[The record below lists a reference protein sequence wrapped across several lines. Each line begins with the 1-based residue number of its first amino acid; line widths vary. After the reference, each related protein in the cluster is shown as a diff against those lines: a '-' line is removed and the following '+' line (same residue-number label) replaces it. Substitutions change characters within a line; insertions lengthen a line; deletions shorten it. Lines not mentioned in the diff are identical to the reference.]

1 MGRINW
7 DNLILHVDINS
18 YFATLLQ
25 QENPHLRNKPL
36 GVIKDF
42 GRTCIIASSKE
53 AKKIGIKTGANAR
66 EAKAKAPNL
75 ILLPAQFDR
84 YLDAT
89 KRLKKLFTDLSPD
102 VYIYS
107 LDEAFINLNH
117 CQKYLYQ
124 DPIKFAQNLQKTIKQ
139 ELGEWVTCNVGIAPN
154 YLLAK
159 LASNIAGTEKILTIN
174 KDNLDGILAE
184 AQFGD
189 VCGIGF
195 RLEEKLKIIGVEN
208 PYQIRFYSQAD
219 LEKGFGPFWSREL
232 LKIAYGEETNH
243 FQLLEKPA
251 TQMKS
256 VGRSITGYHLYDKE
270 EEIRAVIYNLI
281 SETISK
287 VRKMKLAGRE
297 VAIFLTGEGQSWHS
311 HLTVKRPINHESE
324 MFELLYTKL
333 YKNWSRNFKII
344 RFAVRLSLLEPMGQ
358 TSLLTNW
365 QKQERVHQALDKV
378 NEKYGL
384 FTARSGALLNQPI
397 IRPEVTGFLG
407 DRLYQL
413 EN

>member
-7 DNLILHVDINS
+7 NNLILHIDINS

-53 AKKIGIKTGANAR
+53 AKKVGIKTGANAR
-66 EAKAKAPNL
+66 EAKLKAPNL

-89 KRLKKLFTDLSPD
+89 KRLRKLFLDLSPD

-107 LDEAFINLNH
+107 LDEAFINLNQ
-117 CQKYLYQ
+117 CQKYLCQ
-124 DPIKFAQNLQKTIKQ
+124 NPLEFAQNLQNQVKQ

-159 LASNIAGTEKILTIN
+159 LASNMAKTEGIMEIN
-174 KDNLDGILAE
+174 KENLDGILAS
-184 AQFGD
+184 AKFGD

-195 RLEEKLKIIGVEN
+195 RLEEKLRLIGVEN

-219 LEKGFGPFWSREL
+219 LEKTFGPFWSREL

-256 VGRSITGYHLYDKE
+256 AGRSITGYHLYDKE
-270 EEIRAVIYNLI
+270 EEIRAIIYNLI
-281 SETISK
+281 SETIAK

-297 VAIFLTGEGQSWHS
+297 VGIFLTGEGQSWYNHI
-311 HLTVKRPINHESE
+311 TVKRPINHESE
-324 MFELLYTKL
+324 MFELLYYRL
-333 YKNWSRNFKII
+333 YKSWHRNFKII
-344 RFAVRLSLLEPMGQ
+344 RFAVRISLLEPMGQ
-358 TSLLTNW
+358 NSLLPNW
-365 QKQERVHQALDKV
+365 QRREKLHQALDKV

-407 DRLYQL
+407 DRIYQL
-413 EN
+413 GK